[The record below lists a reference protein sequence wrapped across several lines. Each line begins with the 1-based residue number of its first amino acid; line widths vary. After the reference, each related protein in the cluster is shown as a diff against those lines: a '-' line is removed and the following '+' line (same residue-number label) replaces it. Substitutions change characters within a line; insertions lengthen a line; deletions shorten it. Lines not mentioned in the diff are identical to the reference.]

1 MSTASGAF
9 LLVRAGGRQVGLAV
23 EAVIEVRE
31 PDELG
36 AIPTLE
42 PALRGVTS
50 LRGQLMPV
58 LNLAALLGGE
68 AGPGLV
74 VVVTD
79 LGGRRVGLE
88 VDDADIVV
96 GAGVALLSADE
107 TLPWARAIA
116 VLPGQVY
123 VPLLDLGALA
133 ARLAEVST

>member
-1 MSTASGAF
+1 VSLSGAF
-9 LLVRAGGRQVGLAV
+9 LLVRAGGRRVGIAV

-36 AIPTLE
+36 AIPSLE
-42 PALRGVTS
+42 PALRGVAT

-68 AGPGLV
+68 PAPVAV

-96 GAGVALLSADE
+96 GAGTPLISADE

-116 VLPGQVY
+116 ALPDQVY
-123 VPLLDLGALA
+123 VPLLDLGALS
-133 ARLAEVST
+133 ARLTEVGT

>member
-1 MSTASGAF
+1 MSSGGAF
-9 LLVRAGGRQVGLAV
+9 LLVRAGGRRVGIAV

-36 AIPTLE
+36 AIPSLE
-42 PALRGVTS
+42 PALRGVTT

-58 LNLAALLGGE
+58 LNLAVLLGGE
-68 AGPGLV
+68 PGPGAV

-79 LGGRRVGLE
+79 LGGRRIGLE

-96 GAGVALLSADE
+96 GAGVPLLGADE

-116 VLPGQVY
+116 ALPDQLY
-123 VPLLDLGALA
+123 VPLLDLGALT
-133 ARLAEVST
+133 ARLSEVST

>member
-1 MSTASGAF
+1 MITGGAY
-9 LLVRAGGRQVGLAV
+9 LLVRAAGRRVGIAV

-31 PDELG
+31 PGELG
-36 AIPTLE
+36 AIPSLV
-42 PALRGVTS
+42 PALRGVTA

-58 LNLAALLGGE
+58 LNLAVLLGAE
-68 AGPGLV
+68 PGPSAV

-88 VDDADIVV
+88 VEEADIVV
-96 GAGVALLSADE
+96 GAGVPLLSADE

-116 VLPGQVY
+116 ALPDQVY

-133 ARLAEVST
+133 ARLMEVST

>member
-1 MSTASGAF
+1 MSTGGAF
-9 LLVRAGGRQVGLAV
+9 LLVRAAGRRVGIAV

-31 PDELG
+31 PGELG
-36 AIPTLE
+36 AIPSLV
-42 PALRGVTS
+42 PALRGVTA

-58 LNLAALLGGE
+58 LNLAVLLGAE
-68 AGPGLV
+68 PGPSAV

-88 VDDADIVV
+88 VEEADIVV
-96 GAGVALLSADE
+96 GAGVPLLSADE

-116 VLPGQVY
+116 ALPDQVY

-133 ARLAEVST
+133 ARLMEVST

>member
-1 MSTASGAF
+1 MSSPTGAF

-31 PDELG
+31 PGELG
-36 AIPTLE
+36 AIPSLE
-42 PALRGVTS
+42 PALRGVTA

-58 LNLAALLGGE
+58 LNLSALLGG
-68 AGPGLV
+68 AVGPGTV

-88 VDDADIVV
+88 VDHADIVV
-96 GAGVALLSADE
+96 GAGVSLLRADE

-116 VLPGQVY
+116 VLPNQVY
-123 VPLLDLGALA
+123 VPLLDLGALS
-133 ARLAEVST
+133 ARLTEVST

>member
-1 MSTASGAF
+1 MNSGGGF
-9 LLVRAGGRQVGLAV
+9 LLVRAGGRRVGIAV

-31 PDELG
+31 PDQLG
-36 AIPTLE
+36 AIPSLE
-42 PALRGVTS
+42 PALRGVTA

-58 LNLAALLGGE
+58 LNLGVLLGGD
-68 AGPGLV
+68 AGPGAV

-96 GAGVALLSADE
+96 GGDVPLLSADE

-116 VLPGQVY
+116 ALPDQVY
-123 VPLLDLGALA
+123 VPLLDLGALS
-133 ARLAEVST
+133 ARLTEVST

>member
-1 MSTASGAF
+1 VSAASGAF
-9 LLVRAGGRQVGLAV
+9 LLVRAGGRRVGLAV

-36 AIPTLE
+36 AIPSLE
-42 PALRGVTS
+42 PALRGVTA

-88 VDDADIVV
+88 VDDADVV
-96 GAGVALLSADE
+96 VRAGVTLLNTDE

-116 VLPGQVY
+116 VLPDQVY
-123 VPLLDLGALA
+123 VPLLDLGALS
-133 ARLAEVST
+133 ARLTEVSP

>member
-1 MSTASGAF
+1 MSTGGAF
-9 LLVRAGGRQVGLAV
+9 LLVRAAGRRVGIAV

-31 PDELG
+31 PGELG
-36 AIPTLE
+36 AIPSLV
-42 PALRGVTS
+42 PALRGVTA

-58 LNLAALLGGE
+58 LNLAVLLGAE
-68 AGPGLV
+68 PGPSAV

-88 VDDADIVV
+88 VEEADIVV
-96 GAGVALLSADE
+96 GAGVPLLSADE

-116 VLPGQVY
+116 ALPDQVY

-133 ARLAEVST
+133 ARLMEVRT

>member
-1 MSTASGAF
+1 MSATSGAF
-9 LLVRAGGRQVGLAV
+9 LLVRAGGRRVGLAV

-36 AIPTLE
+36 TIPSHE
-42 PALRGVTS
+42 PALRGVTA

-96 GAGVALLSADE
+96 GSGVSLLHADE

-116 VLPGQVY
+116 VLPDQVY
-123 VPLLDLGALA
+123 VPLLDLGALS
-133 ARLAEVST
+133 ARLTEVST

>member
-1 MSTASGAF
+1 M
-9 LLVRAGGRQVGLAV
+9 VGLAV

-36 AIPTLE
+36 AIPSLE
-42 PALRGVTS
+42 PALRGVTA

-58 LNLAALLGGE
+58 LNLGALLGGE

-74 VVVTD
+74 IVVTD

-88 VDDADIVV
+88 VDDADVVV
-96 GAGVALLSADE
+96 GAGVPLLSTDE

-116 VLPGQVY
+116 VLPDQVY
-123 VPLLDLGALA
+123 VPLLDLAALA
-133 ARLAEVST
+133 TRLTEVST